1 MKNNYRENL
10 IWLDLFD
17 FLSYMTKYRIIEHI
31 NGDNIRK
38 NLAKYKTF
46 LLTLIEENKYNKMEI
61 LSDDETYQNVIKQ
74 YEKEN
79 VILLTQE
86 DDAYPVLLKETTNPP
101 LILYCKGNIQLL
113 NSNCLAIV
121 GTRRPTDY
129 GKLETRIFTKKLAE
143 NGFTIVSGMCSGI
156 DTIAHEMALQVQGNT
171 IAVLAGGFHH
181 IYPAININ
189 LFNRII
195 ENNLVICENR
205 PDVAPQSYMFPI
217 RNRIIAGLSRGVL
230 MTEATYNS
238 GSIHT
243 RNYAIEY
250 NRDIFAIPGKLSSPE
265 SEGCNRTIQEFTT
278 SIVLSPNDILDNYNI
293 SYAKNINKD
302 NFQLDFSEKTIIK
315 YIKSEKKS
323 YQELADL
330 THLVPDQLNAILIT
344 LQMKGMI
351 EKLPGNY
358 YLSN

>member
-31 NGDNIRK
+31 KGDNIRK

-61 LSDDETYQNVIKQ
+61 LSDDATYQNVVRQ

-113 NSNCLAIV
+113 NSNCLAVV

-156 DTIAHEMALQVQGNT
+156 DTVAHEMALQVQGNT

-181 IYPAININ
+181 IYPAINIK

-205 PDVAPQSYMFPI
+205 PDVVPQSYMFPI

-344 LQMKGMI
+344 LQMKGLI